1 MKKTILVDSACD
13 LKNIENIADGI
24 SYHRIP
30 LKILVGDKEFVD
42 DEALNAVQMMEE
54 VYAYPGKTSSACPGP
69 EDWAQYFREADE
81 SYVITITSNLSGSY
95 NSAMVAKEMVL
106 EEYPDKKIYI
116 LDSLSAGAEM
126 VLQARKM
133 YELVA
138 QGTPFE
144 EVCKIMDDYAVN
156 HTRIVFMLYS
166 IENLV
171 KNGRVSRI
179 AGMAAG
185 LLNLHM
191 IGRATEEG
199 TIASFGK
206 ARNKKKGAAIALE
219 EMERE
224 GYRGGKVVI
233 GNCGNPVGS
242 DMMKEAI
249 MDKYGDVE
257 FEFLELGGLCSYY
270 AERNGLMIGYE
281 VN

>member
-1 MKKTILVDSACD
+1 MKKILVDSACD
-13 LKNIENIADGI
+13 LKEIENIAESI

-42 DEALNAVQMMEE
+42 DETLDPLQMMDE

-69 EDWAQYFREADE
+69 EDWAAHFREADE

-95 NSAMVAKEMVL
+95 NSAMVGKQMVL
-106 EEYPDKKIYI
+106 EEDPSKKIYI
-116 LDSLSAGAEM
+116 LDSLSAGGEM
-126 VLQARKM
+126 VLHARKM

-144 EVCKIMDDYAVN
+144 EVCRIMDDYAVN

-171 KNGRVSRI
+171 KNGRVSKI

-191 IGRATEEG
+191 IGRATEVG
-199 TIASFGK
+199 TIESFGK

-219 EMERE
+219 EMESE
-224 GYRGGKVVI
+224 GYCGGKVVI
-233 GNCGNPVGS
+233 GHCGNPAGVE
-242 DMMKEAI
+242 MMKEIISA
-249 MDKYGDVE
+249 KYGDIE
-257 FEFLELGGLCSYY
+257 FESIQTGGLCSYY
-270 AERNGLMIGYE
+270 AEKSGLMIGYE
-281 VN
+281 VK

>member
-30 LKILVGDKEFVD
+30 LKILVGEKEFVD
-42 DEALNAVQMMEE
+42 DETLDPLQMMDE

-81 SYVITITSNLSGSY
+81 SYVVTITSNLSGSY

-138 QGTPFE
+138 QGMPFE
-144 EVCKIMDDYAVN
+144 EICRTMDDYAVN

-191 IGRATEEG
+191 IGRATEVG

-206 ARNKKKGAAIALE
+206 ARNKKKGAALALE

-224 GYRGGKVVI
+224 GYCGGKVVI

-242 DMMKEAI
+242 EMMKEAI
-249 MDKYGDVE
+249 IAKYGDVD

-270 AERNGLMIGYE
+270 AEKNGLMIGYE

>member
-1 MKKTILVDSACD
+1 MKKILVDSACD
-13 LKNIENIADGI
+13 LKAIENIAEGI

-42 DEALNAVQMMEE
+42 DETLDPLQMMDE

-69 EDWAQYFREADE
+69 EAWAQHFREADE
-81 SYVITITSNLSGSY
+81 SYALTITSNLSGSY
-95 NSAMVAKEMVL
+95 NSAMVAKQMVL
-106 EEYPDKKIYI
+106 EEDPNKKIYI
-116 LDSLSAGAEM
+116 LDSLSAGSEM

-144 EVCKIMDDYAVN
+144 EVCRIMDDYAVN

-166 IENLV
+166 VENLV

-191 IGRATEEG
+191 LGRGTEVG
-199 TIASFGK
+199 TIESFAK
-206 ARNKKKGAAIALE
+206 ARNKKKGAALVME

-224 GYRGGKVVI
+224 GYCGGKVVI
-233 GNCGNPVGS
+233 AHCGNPAGVE
-242 DMMKEAI
+242 MMKEVISA
-249 MDKYGDVE
+249 KYENVE
-257 FEFLELGGLCSYY
+257 FESMQAGGLCSYY
-270 AERNGLMIGYE
+270 AEKSGLLVGYE
-281 VN
+281 VK

>member
-1 MKKTILVDSACD
+1 MKKILVDSACD
-13 LKNIENIADGI
+13 LKAIENIAEGI

-42 DEALNAVQMMEE
+42 DENLNGVSMMDE

-69 EDWAQYFREADE
+69 EDWAEHFREADE
-81 SYVITITSNLSGSY
+81 SYVVTITSNLSGSY
-95 NSAMVAKEMVL
+95 NSAMVAKQMVL
-106 EEYPDKKIYI
+106 EEDPTKKIYI
-116 LDSLSAGAEM
+116 LDSLSAGGEM
-126 VLQARKM
+126 VLHARKM

-171 KNGRVSRI
+171 KNGRVSKI

-191 IGRATEEG
+191 IGRATEVG
-199 TIASFGK
+199 TIESFAK
-206 ARNKKKGAAIALE
+206 ARNKKKGAALALE

-224 GYRGGKVVI
+224 GYCGGKVTI
-233 GNCGNPVGS
+233 GHCGNPAGVE
-242 DMMKEAI
+242 MMKEI
-249 MDKYGDVE
+249 ICEKYGDIAFESVE
-257 FEFLELGGLCSYY
+257 MGGLCSYY
-270 AERNGLMIGYE
+270 AEKSGLMIGYE
-281 VN
+281 IK